1 MVSASLYAKKPII
14 FLITILIAI
23 GFFVYFFNLNNP
35 LFWDDDDWI
44 IRNNFVH
51 TISWDN
57 IKFWLTHNTLAG
69 VGMKSNYY
77 RPFLFFTFALNYIIS
92 GIKPFSYHLFNNLIH
107 IANGL
112 LIFILVYKIFKKKL
126 FVFLASLIF
135 LIHPL
140 QTEAITYVSGRGDAL
155 VTFFM
160 LLALLFF
167 YKAENDSLDGTSI
180 KKIFSLIFLVLG
192 LLSRETA
199 IIFPFLA
206 LVFYISFISKERF
219 LKSVKQGLIKTWPY
233 FLAVLVYGLL
243 RLTVLNF
250 QNTLNFYATPNLY
263 SENLH
268 YRLFTFMHVLVD
280 YFKLLFVPTG
290 LHMERSM
297 TVHTSLFQWPV
308 WLGALIIFGIL
319 GMLYWLYKNRHPD
332 FKIWL
337 FGWGVFFIALGPVS
351 GITPINAL
359 IYEHWLY
366 LPMVGFWL
374 IASFY
379 VVKLLDCQSAT
390 FLKIQGRTL
399 VIVALIA
406 YFLFFA
412 YQSIQ
417 RNILWGNQLD
427 FYSDILKYEPN
438 SVRINNNVGNIYYN
452 KKDLENAEKYY
463 RIAVS
468 QDDIFAEPHFNLGTI
483 LQSRGDIYGAV
494 KLYEKAI
501 EINPNFY
508 YPYQN
513 LAVIYAQQ
521 GNLTK
526 AVENIEKLKLLIPN
540 NPRVYYNSALVYL
553 ALDNKTKAL
562 EDLRKGLEFANSDL
576 ETGRLMEELAREL
589 SK

>member
-1 MVSASLYAKKPII
+1 M
-14 FLITILIAI
+14 
-23 GFFVYFFNLNNP
+23 
-35 LFWDDDDWI
+35 
-44 IRNNFVH
+44 
-51 TISWDN
+51 
-57 IKFWLTHNTLAG
+57 
-69 VGMKSNYY
+69 
-77 RPFLFFTFALNYIIS
+77 
-92 GIKPFSYHLFNNLIH
+92 
-107 IANGL
+107 
-112 LIFILVYKIFKKKL
+112 
-126 FVFLASLIF
+126 
-135 LIHPL
+135 
-140 QTEAITYVSGRGDAL
+140 
-155 VTFFM
+155 
-160 LLALLFF
+160 
-167 YKAENDSLDGTSI
+167 
-180 KKIFSLIFLVLG
+180 
-192 LLSRETA
+192 
-199 IIFPFLA
+199 
-206 LVFYISFISKERF
+206 
-219 LKSVKQGLIKTWPY
+219 
-233 FLAVLVYGLL
+233 
-243 RLTVLNF
+243 
-250 QNTLNFYATPNLY
+250 
-263 SENLH
+263 
-268 YRLFTFMHVLVD
+268 
-280 YFKLLFVPTG
+280 
-290 LHMERSM
+290 
-297 TVHTSLFQWPV
+297 
-308 WLGALIIFGIL
+308 
-319 GMLYWLYKNRHPD
+319 
-332 FKIWL
+332 
-337 FGWGVFFIALGPVS
+337 
-351 GITPINAL
+351 
-359 IYEHWLY
+359 
-366 LPMVGFWL
+366 
-374 IASFY
+374 
-379 VVKLLDCQSAT
+379 
-390 FLKIQGRTL
+390 
-399 VIVALIA
+399 IA

>member
-69 VGMKSNYY
+69 VGMESNYY

-167 YKAENDSLDGTSI
+167 YKAENNSLDGTSI

-406 YFLFFA
+406 YFLFF
-412 YQSIQ
+412 YYKSIQ
-417 RNILWGNQLD
+417 GNILMLNQIE
-427 FYSDILKYEPN
+427 FY
-438 SVRINNNVGNIYYN
+438 
-452 KKDLENAEKYY
+452 
-463 RIAVS
+463 
-468 QDDIFAEPHFNLGTI
+468 
-483 LQSRGDIYGAV
+483 
-494 KLYEKAI
+494 
-501 EINPNFY
+501 
-508 YPYQN
+508 
-513 LAVIYAQQ
+513 
-521 GNLTK
+521 
-526 AVENIEKLKLLIPN
+526 
-540 NPRVYYNSALVYL
+540 
-553 ALDNKTKAL
+553 
-562 EDLRKGLEFANSDL
+562 
-576 ETGRLMEELAREL
+576 
-589 SK
+589 